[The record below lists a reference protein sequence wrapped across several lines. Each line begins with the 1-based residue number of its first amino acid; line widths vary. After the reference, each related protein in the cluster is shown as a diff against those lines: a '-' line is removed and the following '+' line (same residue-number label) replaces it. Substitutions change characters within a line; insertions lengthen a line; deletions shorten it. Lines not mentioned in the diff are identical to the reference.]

1 MRSVSAQSQYPIQ
14 PKEAQ
19 TMLLR
24 QMKYFTA
31 VIDCNSFTE
40 AAQQCYISQSAISQ
54 QIQSLEKEL
63 GVELIHRE
71 NRRFTVTPTGQ
82 YFYSHCKAILGQVE
96 DLIRETK
103 RLGQDRAL
111 QLRIGYLRC
120 YSGME
125 LYQAVAEFSG
135 LYPEVSINIVN
146 GTHEELYDM
155 LRFGGV
161 DLVLNDQRRAFSDT
175 YVNYELMQCGCYA
188 EISVNN
194 PLSQKDRVRIEELK
208 RTPCILIASREQ
220 QNAEQEYYQN
230 TLGFGGSYLFADN
243 LEEGRLM
250 VLSNRG
256 FLPVESVGTLPPAGL
271 SIKRLP
277 ICRGGRQVMRNY
289 CAFWRKDQS
298 NYYIEEFADILR
310 KLMTKEQDSD

>member
-1 MRSVSAQSQYPIQ
+1 
-14 PKEAQ
+14 
-19 TMLLR
+19 MLLR
-24 QMKYFTA
+24 QMKYFIA

-40 AAQQCYISQSAISQ
+40 AAEQCYISQSAISQ

-71 NRRFTVTPTGQ
+71 NRRFTITPTGQ
-82 YFYSHCKAILGQVE
+82 YFYSHCKAIIEQVN

-103 RLGQDRAL
+103 RLGADKEL
-111 QLRIGYLRC
+111 QLRIGYPRC

-125 LYQAVAEFSG
+125 LYQAVAEFAK

-146 GTHEELYDM
+146 GTHEELYDL

-175 YVNYELMQCGCYA
+175 YMNLELMKCGCYA
-188 EISVNN
+188 ELSMNN
-194 PLSQKDRVRIEELK
+194 PLSKKDYVQVDELK
-208 RTPCILIASREQ
+208 RIPCILITSREQ

-230 TLGFGGSYLFADN
+230 TLGFGGSYLFADS
-243 LEEGRLM
+243 LEEGRLL

-256 FLPVESVGTLPPAGL
+256 FLPVESIGTLPAEGT
-271 SIKRLP
+271 SVKRLP
-277 ICRGGRQVMRNY
+277 IYQGGQQITRNY
-289 CAFWRKDQS
+289 CAFWRKDQT
-298 NYYIEEFADILR
+298 NYYIEEFADILH
-310 KLMTKEQDSD
+310 KLLIKENMK